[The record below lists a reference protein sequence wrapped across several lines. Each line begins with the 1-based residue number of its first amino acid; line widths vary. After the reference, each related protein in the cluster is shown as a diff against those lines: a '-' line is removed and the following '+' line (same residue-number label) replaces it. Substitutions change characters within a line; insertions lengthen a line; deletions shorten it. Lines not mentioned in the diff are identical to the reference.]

1 MDSAH
6 SNISKL
12 VSLTFDE
19 NPEVRKQAAK
29 SLGEVTDPAASFAL
43 VELSFDKDPSV
54 RVVAQQYLDKRKHAE
69 PELMSFANIFSAGK
83 EKETGSLGE
92 LHPPGNARE
101 KMLRP
106 ITQIFEKGLGKEKAD
121 AVKSKMMPTI
131 ERIYLKA
138 SAHTGKKK
146 SDESGRKAVQEFLT
160 SYLEAISDIEHIG
173 SGMPQLA
180 ERAGDGE
187 PPPEPIPEPEPEP
200 IEPGEPGE
208 PEEPDDSGLN
218 VPKGPLSGELDEV
231 GKQGRLSGIS
241 SEIAGIEL
249 QEVAELKE
257 TQNLEH
263 LPETFFKKA
272 YEMMMLSGGDE
283 SIMKQEMNRMIDSAQ
298 REIGLAFRLAKK
310 KFKEIKITNI
320 TRIRDGMR
328 NINTELLSVRN
339 VEMGQYQKTK
349 KQVSPL
355 LRVFVNDDAGNEG
368 VIYLFDGRGSEIRP
382 GMRVKVVLGQA
393 KTFET
398 TGETALVLGKKGN
411 VYIVL

>member
-6 SNISKL
+6 SNINKL

-19 NPEVRKQAAK
+19 SPEVRKQAAK
-29 SLGEVTDPAASFAL
+29 SLGEITDPAASFAL

-54 RVVAQQYLDKRKHAE
+54 RAAAQLYLDKRKHAE
-69 PELMSFANIFSAGK
+69 PELMSFASIFASGK
-83 EKETGSLGE
+83 EKESSTEGE
-92 LHPPGNARE
+92 SHPPGDARE

-131 ERIYLKA
+131 EKIYLKA
-138 SAHTGKKK
+138 STHIHASKKK
-146 SDESGRKAVQEFLT
+146 NDEDGRKAVQEFLT
-160 SYLEAISDIEHIG
+160 SYLEAISDIEQIG
-173 SGMPQLA
+173 SGMQQPA
-180 ERAGDGE
+180 EMAEAAE
-187 PPPEPIPEPEPEP
+187 PPPEPLPQP
-200 IEPGEPGE
+200 E
-208 PEEPDDSGLN
+208 PEEPP
-218 VPKGPLSGELDEV
+218 VPEIEAPKGALGELEEV
-231 GKQGRLSGIS
+231 GKQNQMTGIS
-241 SEIAGIEL
+241 LDIAGIES

-257 TQNLEH
+257 SQEIEH
-263 LPETFFKKA
+263 LPDTFFKKA
-272 YEMMMLSGGDE
+272 YETMMLSGGDE

-310 KFKEIKITNI
+310 RFKEIKITNI
-320 TRIRDGMR
+320 TKIRDGMR

-339 VEMGQYQKTK
+339 VEAGQYQKTR
-349 KQVSPL
+349 KQVGVL
-355 LRVFVNDDAGNEG
+355 VRVLVNDDAGNEG
-368 VIYLFDGRGSEIRP
+368 VIYLFDGRGSEIRQ

-393 KTFET
+393 KTFEA